1 MAKRIIIA
9 EAHADAP
16 KPLRGVPDGSGY
28 RDMARSESSAQEL
41 GRPADGKP
49 TAGVG
54 RDRSS
59 GEAGNDRG
67 AKGLDTENASK
78 GIGVKSL
85 RKRHLTE
92 REIREI
98 GAKRHLTKYPDIALM
113 TERLA
118 RKAAAEPKFRFYRL
132 FWWITHEQTLR
143 CAWERVR
150 ANGGAPGVDG
160 VTFQMI
166 ERSEGGVDGFLA
178 ELQNELRE
186 NAYRA
191 SPLRRKYIEKANGK
205 MRPLGIPTV
214 KDRVVQC
221 AVKIIIEP
229 IFEADFHDCSFG
241 FRPNRSAQDAV
252 ARIAENVKKGDAL
265 VYDADLSSY
274 FDTIPHDKL
283 MAAVQMRISDGRVL
297 GLIRHWLKVCV
308 QEPNGVRISPKG
320 RGTPQGG
327 VISPL
332 LANIYLHWFETIVS
346 LTAKACGQVMSI
358 VRYADDFVILARKWA
373 DGFLQKVEGIL
384 EGRMG
389 LTVNREK
396 TKMLDFREP
405 HTTLTFLGYD
415 FRMVRDRL
423 FGTGK
428 RYLKRYL
435 TFGPSKKS
443 MKGIREKIHAITHAR
458 NGLLTVEKVVGRL
471 NKLTKGWG
479 AFYSVG
485 YPSKAF
491 HAVNGYALRRMARFL
506 NRKSQR
512 RYRLKFADTY
522 YGELNHY
529 GMYWLKWGDV
539 GAMSADGVID
549 RKKNRYN
556 YQQQLVKAKK
566 GTPRNDKRN
575 SSGKAGCGKSARPV

>member
-16 KPLRGVPDGSGY
+16 KPLRGAPDGSGY

-67 AKGLDTENASK
+67 AKGLDTENVSK

-178 ELQNELRE
+178 GLQKELRE

-221 AVKIIIEP
+221 AVKTVIEP
-229 IFEADFHDCSFG
+229 IFEEDFHDCSFG

-252 ARIAENVKKGDAL
+252 ARIAENVKKGKAL

-358 VRYADDFVILARKWA
+358 VRYADDFVILARSWV
-373 DGFLQKVEGIL
+373 DGFLQRVEGIL

-389 LTVNREK
+389 LTVNRGK
-396 TKMLDFREP
+396 TKVLDFREP

-423 FGTGK
+423 FGTG
-428 RYLKRYL
+428 KRYL

-529 GMYWLKWGDV
+529 GMYWLKWADV
-539 GAMSADGVID
+539 
-549 RKKNRYN
+549 RR
-556 YQQQLVKAKK
+556 
-566 GTPRNDKRN
+566 
-575 SSGKAGCGKSARPV
+575 RPY

>member
-1 MAKRIIIA
+1 MVKRIIIA

-16 KPLRGVPDGSGY
+16 KPLRGAPDGSGY

-67 AKGLDTENASK
+67 AKGLDTENVSK

-178 ELQNELRE
+178 GLQKELRE

-221 AVKIIIEP
+221 AVKTVIEP
-229 IFEADFHDCSFG
+229 IFEEDFHDCSFG

-252 ARIAENVKKGDAL
+252 ARIAENVKKGKAL
-265 VYDADLSSY
+265 AYDADLSSY

-358 VRYADDFVILARKWA
+358 VRYADDFVILARSWA
-373 DGFLQKVEGIL
+373 DGFLQRVEGIL

-396 TKMLDFREP
+396 TKVLDFREP

-423 FGTGK
+423 FGTG
-428 RYLKRYL
+428 KRYL

-529 GMYWLKWGDV
+529 GMYWLKWADV
-539 GAMSADGVID
+539 
-549 RKKNRYN
+549 RR
-556 YQQQLVKAKK
+556 
-566 GTPRNDKRN
+566 
-575 SSGKAGCGKSARPV
+575 RPY

>member
-16 KPLRGVPDGSGY
+16 KPLRGAPDGSGY

-67 AKGLDTENASK
+67 AKGLDTENVSK

-178 ELQNELRE
+178 GLQKELRE

-358 VRYADDFVILARKWA
+358 VRYADDFVILARSWA
-373 DGFLQKVEGIL
+373 DGFLQRVEGIL

-428 RYLKRYL
+428 RYL

-443 MKGIREKIHAITHAR
+443 MKRVREKIHAITHAR

-529 GMYWLKWGDV
+529 GMYWLKWADV
-539 GAMSADGVID
+539 
-549 RKKNRYN
+549 RR
-556 YQQQLVKAKK
+556 
-566 GTPRNDKRN
+566 
-575 SSGKAGCGKSARPV
+575 RPY

>member
-16 KPLRGVPDGSGY
+16 KPLRGAPDGSGY

-67 AKGLDTENASK
+67 AKGLDTENVSK

-178 ELQNELRE
+178 GLQKELRE

-221 AVKIIIEP
+221 AVKTVIEP
-229 IFEADFHDCSFG
+229 IFEEDFHDCSFG

-252 ARIAENVKKGDAL
+252 ARIAENVKKGKAL
-265 VYDADLSSY
+265 AYDADLSSY

-358 VRYADDFVILARKWA
+358 VRYADDFVILARSWA
-373 DGFLQKVEGIL
+373 DGFLQRVEGIL

-389 LTVNREK
+389 LTVNRGK
-396 TKMLDFREP
+396 TKVLDFREP

-428 RYLKRYL
+428 RYL

-443 MKGIREKIHAITHAR
+443 MKRVREKIHAITHAR

-529 GMYWLKWGDV
+529 GMYWLKWADV
-539 GAMSADGVID
+539 
-549 RKKNRYN
+549 RR
-556 YQQQLVKAKK
+556 
-566 GTPRNDKRN
+566 
-575 SSGKAGCGKSARPV
+575 RPY

>member
-16 KPLRGVPDGSGY
+16 KPLRGAPDGSGY

-67 AKGLDTENASK
+67 AKGLDTENVSK

-143 CAWERVR
+143 CAWGRVR

-178 ELQNELRE
+178 GLQKELRE

-229 IFEADFHDCSFG
+229 IFEEDFHDCSFG

-252 ARIAENVKKGDAL
+252 ARIAENVKKGKAL

-358 VRYADDFVILARKWA
+358 VRYADDFVILARSWV
-373 DGFLQKVEGIL
+373 DGFLQRVEGIL

-396 TKMLDFREP
+396 TKVLDFREP

-423 FGTGK
+423 FGTG
-428 RYLKRYL
+428 KRYL

-529 GMYWLKWGDV
+529 GMYWLKWADV
-539 GAMSADGVID
+539 
-549 RKKNRYN
+549 RR
-556 YQQQLVKAKK
+556 
-566 GTPRNDKRN
+566 
-575 SSGKAGCGKSARPV
+575 RPY

>member
-160 VTFQMI
+160 VIFQMI

-428 RYLKRYL
+428 RYL

-539 GAMSADGVID
+539 
-549 RKKNRYN
+549 RRR
-556 YQQQLVKAKK
+556 
-566 GTPRNDKRN
+566 RN
-575 SSGKAGCGKSARPV
+575 

>member
-16 KPLRGVPDGSGY
+16 KPLRGAPDGSGY

-67 AKGLDTENASK
+67 AKGLDTENVSK

-178 ELQNELRE
+178 GLQKELRE

-229 IFEADFHDCSFG
+229 IFEVDFHDCSFG

-252 ARIAENVKKGDAL
+252 ARIAENVKKGKAL
-265 VYDADLSSY
+265 AYDADLSSY

-358 VRYADDFVILARKWA
+358 VRYADDFVILARSWV
-373 DGFLQKVEGIL
+373 DGFLQRVEGIL

-396 TKMLDFREP
+396 TKVLDFREP

-423 FGTGK
+423 FGTG
-428 RYLKRYL
+428 KRYL

-539 GAMSADGVID
+539 
-549 RKKNRYN
+549 RRR
-556 YQQQLVKAKK
+556 
-566 GTPRNDKRN
+566 RN
-575 SSGKAGCGKSARPV
+575 

>member
-16 KPLRGVPDGSGY
+16 KPLRGAPDGSGY
-28 RDMARSESSAQEL
+28 RDMARSESSVQEL

-67 AKGLDTENASK
+67 AKGLDTENVSK

-178 ELQNELRE
+178 GLQKELRE

-221 AVKIIIEP
+221 AVKTVIEP
-229 IFEADFHDCSFG
+229 IFEEDFHDCSFG

-252 ARIAENVKKGDAL
+252 ARIAENVKKGKAL
-265 VYDADLSSY
+265 AYDADLSSY

-358 VRYADDFVILARKWA
+358 VRYADDFVILARSWA
-373 DGFLQKVEGIL
+373 DGLLQRVEGIL

-396 TKMLDFREP
+396 TKVLDFREP

-428 RYLKRYL
+428 RYL

-443 MKGIREKIHAITHAR
+443 MKRVREKIHAITHAR

-529 GMYWLKWGDV
+529 GMYWLKWADV
-539 GAMSADGVID
+539 
-549 RKKNRYN
+549 RR
-556 YQQQLVKAKK
+556 
-566 GTPRNDKRN
+566 
-575 SSGKAGCGKSARPV
+575 RPY

>member
-1 MAKRIIIA
+1 MYASILPTERHPVAKRVMIA
-9 EAHADAP
+9 EAETDAP
-16 KPLRGVPDGSGY
+16 KPLRGAPDGTGY

-67 AKGLDTENASK
+67 AKGLDTENVSK

-118 RKAAAEPKFRFYRL
+118 RKAAAESKFRFYRL

-178 ELQNELRE
+178 GLQKELRE

-221 AVKIIIEP
+221 AVKTVIEP
-229 IFEADFHDCSFG
+229 IFEEDFHDCSFG

-252 ARIAENVKKGDAL
+252 ARIAENVKKGKAL
-265 VYDADLSSY
+265 AYDADLSSY

-358 VRYADDFVILARKWA
+358 VRYADDFVILARSWA
-373 DGFLQKVEGIL
+373 DGFLQRVEGIL

-396 TKMLDFREP
+396 TKVLDFREP

-428 RYLKRYL
+428 RYL

-443 MKGIREKIHAITHAR
+443 MKRVREKIHAITHAR

-529 GMYWLKWGDV
+529 GMYWLKWADV
-539 GAMSADGVID
+539 
-549 RKKNRYN
+549 RR
-556 YQQQLVKAKK
+556 
-566 GTPRNDKRN
+566 
-575 SSGKAGCGKSARPV
+575 RPY

>member
-178 ELQNELRE
+178 GLQKELRE

-358 VRYADDFVILARKWA
+358 VRYADDFVILARSWA
-373 DGFLQKVEGIL
+373 DGFLQRVEGIL

-396 TKMLDFREP
+396 TKVLDFREP

-423 FGTGK
+423 FGTG
-428 RYLKRYL
+428 KRYL

-529 GMYWLKWGDV
+529 GMYWLKWADV
-539 GAMSADGVID
+539 
-549 RKKNRYN
+549 RR
-556 YQQQLVKAKK
+556 
-566 GTPRNDKRN
+566 
-575 SSGKAGCGKSARPV
+575 RPY

>member
-16 KPLRGVPDGSGY
+16 KPLRGAPDGSGY

-67 AKGLDTENASK
+67 AKGLDTENVSK

-178 ELQNELRE
+178 GLQKELRE

-221 AVKIIIEP
+221 AVKTVIEP
-229 IFEADFHDCSFG
+229 IFEEDFHDCSFG

-252 ARIAENVKKGDAL
+252 ARIAENVKKGKAL

-358 VRYADDFVILARKWA
+358 VRYADDFVILARSWA
-373 DGFLQKVEGIL
+373 DGFLQRVEGIL

-389 LTVNREK
+389 LTVNRGK
-396 TKMLDFREP
+396 TKVLDFREP

-423 FGTGK
+423 FGTG
-428 RYLKRYL
+428 KRYL

-529 GMYWLKWGDV
+529 GMYWLKWADV
-539 GAMSADGVID
+539 
-549 RKKNRYN
+549 RR
-556 YQQQLVKAKK
+556 
-566 GTPRNDKRN
+566 
-575 SSGKAGCGKSARPV
+575 RPY

>member
-67 AKGLDTENASK
+67 AKGLDTENVSK

-178 ELQNELRE
+178 GLQKELRE

-252 ARIAENVKKGDAL
+252 ARIAENVRKGEAL

-428 RYLKRYL
+428 RYL

-539 GAMSADGVID
+539 
-549 RKKNRYN
+549 RRR
-556 YQQQLVKAKK
+556 
-566 GTPRNDKRN
+566 RN
-575 SSGKAGCGKSARPV
+575 

>member
-16 KPLRGVPDGSGY
+16 KPLRGAPDGSGY

-178 ELQNELRE
+178 GLQKELRE

-221 AVKIIIEP
+221 AVKTVIEP
-229 IFEADFHDCSFG
+229 IFEEDFHDCSFG

-252 ARIAENVKKGDAL
+252 ARIAENVKKGKAL
-265 VYDADLSSY
+265 AYDADLSSY

-428 RYLKRYL
+428 RYL

-539 GAMSADGVID
+539 
-549 RKKNRYN
+549 RRR
-556 YQQQLVKAKK
+556 
-566 GTPRNDKRN
+566 RN
-575 SSGKAGCGKSARPV
+575 

>member
-16 KPLRGVPDGSGY
+16 KPLRGAPDGSGY

-178 ELQNELRE
+178 GLQKELRE

-358 VRYADDFVILARKWA
+358 VRYADDFVILARSWA
-373 DGFLQKVEGIL
+373 DGFLQRVEGIL

-396 TKMLDFREP
+396 TKVLDFREP

-428 RYLKRYL
+428 RYL

-443 MKGIREKIHAITHAR
+443 MKRVREKIHAITHAR

-529 GMYWLKWGDV
+529 GMYWLKWADV
-539 GAMSADGVID
+539 
-549 RKKNRYN
+549 RR
-556 YQQQLVKAKK
+556 
-566 GTPRNDKRN
+566 
-575 SSGKAGCGKSARPV
+575 RPY

>member
-16 KPLRGVPDGSGY
+16 KPLRGAPDGSGY

-67 AKGLDTENASK
+67 AKGLDTENVSK

-178 ELQNELRE
+178 GLQKELRE

-229 IFEADFHDCSFG
+229 IFEEDFHDCSFG

-252 ARIAENVKKGDAL
+252 ARIAENVKKGKAL
-265 VYDADLSSY
+265 AYDADLSSY

-308 QEPNGVRISPKG
+308 QEPNGVRTSPKG

-358 VRYADDFVILARKWA
+358 VRYADDFVILARSWA
-373 DGFLQKVEGIL
+373 DGFLQRVEGIL

-389 LTVNREK
+389 LTVNRGK
-396 TKMLDFREP
+396 TKVLDFREP

-423 FGTGK
+423 FGTG
-428 RYLKRYL
+428 KRYL

-529 GMYWLKWGDV
+529 GMYWLKWADV
-539 GAMSADGVID
+539 
-549 RKKNRYN
+549 RR
-556 YQQQLVKAKK
+556 
-566 GTPRNDKRN
+566 
-575 SSGKAGCGKSARPV
+575 RPY

>member
-16 KPLRGVPDGSGY
+16 KPLRGAPDGSGY

-67 AKGLDTENASK
+67 AKGLDTENVSK

-178 ELQNELRE
+178 GLQKELRE

-229 IFEADFHDCSFG
+229 IFEEDFHDCSFG

-252 ARIAENVKKGDAL
+252 ARIAENVKKGKAL
-265 VYDADLSSY
+265 AYDADLSSY

-358 VRYADDFVILARKWA
+358 VRYADDFVILARSWV
-373 DGFLQKVEGIL
+373 DGFLQRVEGIL

-389 LTVNREK
+389 LTVNRGK
-396 TKMLDFREP
+396 TKVLDFREP

-423 FGTGK
+423 FGTG
-428 RYLKRYL
+428 KRYL

-529 GMYWLKWGDV
+529 GMYWLKWADV
-539 GAMSADGVID
+539 
-549 RKKNRYN
+549 RR
-556 YQQQLVKAKK
+556 
-566 GTPRNDKRN
+566 
-575 SSGKAGCGKSARPV
+575 RPY

>member
-16 KPLRGVPDGSGY
+16 KPLRGAPDGSGY

-67 AKGLDTENASK
+67 AKGLDTENVSK

-178 ELQNELRE
+178 GLQKELRE

-358 VRYADDFVILARKWA
+358 VRYADDFVILARSWA
-373 DGFLQKVEGIL
+373 DGFLQRVEGIL

-396 TKMLDFREP
+396 TKVLDFREP

-428 RYLKRYL
+428 RYL

-443 MKGIREKIHAITHAR
+443 MKRVREKIHAITHAR

-529 GMYWLKWGDV
+529 GMYWLKWADV
-539 GAMSADGVID
+539 
-549 RKKNRYN
+549 RR
-556 YQQQLVKAKK
+556 
-566 GTPRNDKRN
+566 
-575 SSGKAGCGKSARPV
+575 RPY

>member
-16 KPLRGVPDGSGY
+16 KPLRGAPDGSGY

-67 AKGLDTENASK
+67 AKGLDTGNVSK

-178 ELQNELRE
+178 GLQKELRE

-221 AVKIIIEP
+221 AVKTVIEP
-229 IFEADFHDCSFG
+229 IFEEDFHDCSFG

-252 ARIAENVKKGDAL
+252 ARIAENVKKGKAL
-265 VYDADLSSY
+265 AYDADLSSY

-358 VRYADDFVILARKWA
+358 VRYADDFVILARSWA
-373 DGFLQKVEGIL
+373 DGFLQRVEGIL

-396 TKMLDFREP
+396 TKVLDFREP

-423 FGTGK
+423 FGTG
-428 RYLKRYL
+428 KRYL

-529 GMYWLKWGDV
+529 GMYWLKWADV
-539 GAMSADGVID
+539 
-549 RKKNRYN
+549 RR
-556 YQQQLVKAKK
+556 
-566 GTPRNDKRN
+566 
-575 SSGKAGCGKSARPV
+575 RPY

>member
-16 KPLRGVPDGSGY
+16 KPLRGAPDGSGY

-67 AKGLDTENASK
+67 AKGLDTENVSK

-178 ELQNELRE
+178 GLQKELRE

-221 AVKIIIEP
+221 AVKTVIEP
-229 IFEADFHDCSFG
+229 IFEEDFHDCSFG

-252 ARIAENVKKGDAL
+252 ARIAENVKKGKAL
-265 VYDADLSSY
+265 VYDADLSSH

-358 VRYADDFVILARKWA
+358 VRYADDFVILARSWA
-373 DGFLQKVEGIL
+373 DGFLQRVEGIL

-396 TKMLDFREP
+396 TKVLDFREP

-428 RYLKRYL
+428 RYL

-443 MKGIREKIHAITHAR
+443 MKRVREKIHAITHAR

-529 GMYWLKWGDV
+529 GMYWLKWADV
-539 GAMSADGVID
+539 
-549 RKKNRYN
+549 RR
-556 YQQQLVKAKK
+556 
-566 GTPRNDKRN
+566 
-575 SSGKAGCGKSARPV
+575 RPY